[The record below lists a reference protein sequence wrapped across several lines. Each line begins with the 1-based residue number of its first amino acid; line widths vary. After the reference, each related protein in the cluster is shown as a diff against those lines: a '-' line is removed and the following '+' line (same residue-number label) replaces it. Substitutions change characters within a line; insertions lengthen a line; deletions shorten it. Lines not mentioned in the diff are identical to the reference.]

1 MAIGGIPHFQTHPQ
15 GTMVFRRLSKA
26 DHGRLL
32 IVVEAL
38 PGYTRNVIIALGDIS
53 GIGIC
58 SNQYITCMS
67 EWFWPLR
74 LKDEC
79 MRYGSMLKH

>member
-58 SNQYITCMS
+58 LLFKPIYHMYVRVALAFEI
-67 EWFWPLR
+67 ER
-74 LKDEC
+74 
-79 MRYGSMLKH
+79 